1 MNIIQII
8 ADEINIKE
16 NKVLN
21 TVKLLDE
28 GNTVPFIARY
38 RKEMTGELD
47 ESIIREIESK
57 LDYIRNLENRKQ
69 EVIRLID
76 EQEKLTKELEEKIK
90 NAKVLQEVEDLYRPY
105 RPKRRTRASMA
116 KEKGLE
122 PLAEAIFEQ
131 EMTEEKLINFALS
144 FVDEE
149 KDILS
154 VDDAIQ
160 GAQDIIAEWVSDNAQ
175 YRQIIRELT
184 IKEGILTAEGKESQK
199 SEYEIYY
206 DYKEHIKTIPPYR
219 ILAINRGEREK
230 ILSVKI
236 AFPEEKLL
244 NYLKS
249 QTIKKVD
256 STLSEYVLEA
266 VEDAYKR
273 LISPSIEREI
283 RNSLTSEAE
292 DHAIKVFSENL
303 KNLLL
308 QPPIQGRIILGID
321 PAYRTGCKIAVI
333 DEIGKVLETGVI
345 YPTPPQK
352 DIEKS
357 KTVLKRIIKEHNVNI
372 ISIGNGTASRETE
385 QFTAELIKEID
396 KEMHYVIVNEAGAS
410 VYSASKLAKE
420 EFPELDVSIRGAI
433 SIARRL
439 QDPLAELVKI
449 EPKSIGVGQYQHD
462 VNQKK
467 LEESLAIVVESCVNT
482 VGVDLNTASF
492 SLLKYISGITTSVAK
507 NIVKYRETN
516 GAFKNRKELME
527 VSRLGERTFTQCAG
541 FLRISQ
547 SDNPLDNTPV
557 HPESYI
563 LAENIL
569 AETGF
574 KLGDLK
580 SNERA
585 NINENLKAIDIEKL
599 AENLD
604 GGIPTIKDIIE
615 AIMKPGRD
623 PREEMSKPIF
633 KTDVLKIE
641 DLKPEMILMGTVRN
655 VVDFGAFV
663 DIGVGQD
670 GLVHISELSEKY
682 VRRPM
687 DVVSLGEQVRVR
699 ILDIDTDRNR
709 ISLSMKGV

>member
-1 MNIIQII
+1 
-8 ADEINIKE
+8 
-16 NKVLN
+16 
-21 TVKLLDE
+21 
-28 GNTVPFIARY
+28 
-38 RKEMTGELD
+38 
-47 ESIIREIESK
+47 
-57 LDYIRNLENRKQ
+57 
-69 EVIRLID
+69 
-76 EQEKLTKELEEKIK
+76 
-90 NAKVLQEVEDLYRPY
+90 
-105 RPKRRTRASMA
+105 
-116 KEKGLE
+116 
-122 PLAEAIFEQ
+122 
-131 EMTEEKLINFALS
+131 
-144 FVDEE
+144 
-149 KDILS
+149 
-154 VDDAIQ
+154 
-160 GAQDIIAEWVSDNAQ
+160 
-175 YRQIIRELT
+175 
-184 IKEGILTAEGKESQK
+184 
-199 SEYEIYY
+199 
-206 DYKEHIKTIPPYR
+206 
-219 ILAINRGEREK
+219 
-230 ILSVKI
+230 
-236 AFPEEKLL
+236 
-244 NYLKS
+244 
-249 QTIKKVD
+249 
-256 STLSEYVLEA
+256 
-266 VEDAYKR
+266 
-273 LISPSIEREI
+273 
-283 RNSLTSEAE
+283 
-292 DHAIKVFSENL
+292 AIKVFSENL

>member
-184 IKEGILTAEGKESQK
+184 IKEGILTAKGKESQK

>member
-283 RNSLTSEAE
+283 RNSL
-292 DHAIKVFSENL
+292 
-303 KNLLL
+303 
-308 QPPIQGRIILGID
+308 
-321 PAYRTGCKIAVI
+321 
-333 DEIGKVLETGVI
+333 
-345 YPTPPQK
+345 
-352 DIEKS
+352 
-357 KTVLKRIIKEHNVNI
+357 
-372 ISIGNGTASRETE
+372 
-385 QFTAELIKEID
+385 
-396 KEMHYVIVNEAGAS
+396 
-410 VYSASKLAKE
+410 
-420 EFPELDVSIRGAI
+420 
-433 SIARRL
+433 
-439 QDPLAELVKI
+439 
-449 EPKSIGVGQYQHD
+449 
-462 VNQKK
+462 
-467 LEESLAIVVESCVNT
+467 
-482 VGVDLNTASF
+482 
-492 SLLKYISGITTSVAK
+492 
-507 NIVKYRETN
+507 
-516 GAFKNRKELME
+516 
-527 VSRLGERTFTQCAG
+527 
-541 FLRISQ
+541 
-547 SDNPLDNTPV
+547 
-557 HPESYI
+557 
-563 LAENIL
+563 
-569 AETGF
+569 
-574 KLGDLK
+574 
-580 SNERA
+580 
-585 NINENLKAIDIEKL
+585 
-599 AENLD
+599 
-604 GGIPTIKDIIE
+604 
-615 AIMKPGRD
+615 
-623 PREEMSKPIF
+623 
-633 KTDVLKIE
+633 
-641 DLKPEMILMGTVRN
+641 
-655 VVDFGAFV
+655 
-663 DIGVGQD
+663 
-670 GLVHISELSEKY
+670 
-682 VRRPM
+682 
-687 DVVSLGEQVRVR
+687 
-699 ILDIDTDRNR
+699 
-709 ISLSMKGV
+709 